1 MMATE
6 SHFLTIAMKITS
18 SGINSGACLF
28 AVCGVFGYESAFGLL
43 FTAKSQ
49 EDANERQALII

>member
-1 MMATE
+1 MTTTE
-6 SHFLTIAMKITS
+6 SNFLTIAVKLTS

-28 AVCGVFGYESAFGLL
+28 AVCGVFGFESAFGLL